1 MSYWYNVSSTTRER
15 QRPRWLRLACHRAE
29 EDLSVPERTPL
40 SETAPVNPVLL
51 SKKLFSVLF
60 VFIREIGGSE
70 K

>member
-1 MSYWYNVSSTTRER
+1 MSYWYYASSTTRER

-51 SKKLFSVLF
+51 SKKRFSVLF
-60 VFIREIGGSE
+60 VFVR
-70 K
+70 